1 MCGSVKMEVYV
12 LLISL
17 LIGVLLGAVAG
28 LLPGL
33 HPNTISQLLSS
44 LNYSNPLIFAI
55 AIIVSAA
62 VNNMVALLPAIFLFI
77 PDSDSVLSILPAQ
90 RLVLQGKGKI
100 AVLVCASAAALTL
113 FFLLFLLPISYLI
126 LPFLYSIVKPFTAL
140 ILIIASLFFIFSEE
154 KENRFKS
161 LFIFLLS
168 GLFGVLL
175 ILSNLS
181 GLIADN
187 TLFIVFIGFFALSSI
202 FLSLGRKTLIP
213 QQEQREYK
221 LEFGKIFLLIVL
233 LSTFI
238 GALADLF
245 PAINSPAQLATF
257 ISPLAN
263 TPVTFLAATTSIT
276 VSHYANSIVAFDRIG
291 KARTGT
297 LINVGELVKDIDF
310 NTTILFVVF
319 YFIGTAIGIILLLI
333 LSDYA
338 INLVNNIDQKMMNIF
353 ILFFLISTVILSS
366 GLFGF
371 IICLISTAIGLLPPL
386 LGVRRTHLMAFLI
399 VPSILINISL

>member
-1 MCGSVKMEVYV
+1 MEVYA

-44 LNYSNPLIFAI
+44 LNYSDPLIFAI

-77 PDSDSVLSILPAQ
+77 PDSDSILSILPAQ

-100 AVLVCASAAALTL
+100 AVLVCALAAALTL

-126 LPFLYSIVKPFTAL
+126 LPFLYSIVKPFIAL

-202 FLSLGRKTLIP
+202 FLSLGRKSLVP

-221 LEFGKIFLLIVL
+221 LEFGKMFLLTVL

-310 NTTILFVVF
+310 NVTILFVVF

-333 LSDYA
+333 FSDYA

-399 VPSILINISL
+399 VPSIVINIGL

>member
-1 MCGSVKMEVYV
+1 MEVYA

-44 LNYSNPLIFAI
+44 LNYSDPLIFAI

-62 VNNMVALLPAIFLFI
+62 VNNMMALLPAIFLFI
-77 PDSDSVLSILPAQ
+77 PDSDSILSILPAQ

-100 AVLVCASAAALTL
+100 AVLVCASAAGLTL

-126 LPFLYSIVKPFTAL
+126 LPSLYSIVKPFTAL

-168 GLFGVLL
+168 GFFGVLL
-175 ILSNLS
+175 LLSNLS

-221 LEFGKIFLLIVL
+221 LEFGKMFLLIVL
-233 LSTFI
+233 FSTFI

-310 NTTILFVVF
+310 NVTILFVVF

-338 INLVNNIDQKMMNIF
+338 INLVNNIDQKMMNTF

-399 VPSILINISL
+399 VPSIVINIL

>member
-1 MCGSVKMEVYV
+1 MEVYA

-17 LIGVLLGAVAG
+17 LIGVLLGAIAG

-44 LNYSNPLIFAI
+44 LNYSDPLIFAI

-100 AVLVCASAAALTL
+100 AVLVCALAAALTL

-168 GLFGVLL
+168 GFFGVLL
-175 ILSNLS
+175 LLSNLS

-202 FLSLGRKTLIP
+202 FLSLGRKSLIP

-221 LEFGKIFLLIVL
+221 LEFGKMFLLTVL
-233 LSTFI
+233 FSTFI

-297 LINVGELVKDIDF
+297 LINVGELVKNIDF

-338 INLVNNIDQKMMNIF
+338 INLVNNIDQKMINIF

-399 VPSILINISL
+399 FPSILINISL